1 VTERLD
7 TETIVDGR
15 YRILHRV
22 GSGGMA
28 EVYCAQDLQLGR
40 KVALKIL
47 YRRFA
52 EDREFVERFRREASS
67 AAGLQHPNV
76 VSVYDRG
83 EYDGTYYIAMEYLEG
98 RSLKDVIR
106 DEAPLDPER
115 AIDLTIQVLRAA
127 RFAHRRGIIHRD
139 LKPHNVI
146 VDGEGR
152 AKVTDFGIARAG
164 ASDMTQTGSIM
175 GTAQYLSPE
184 QAQGIAV
191 SAASDLYS
199 VGIML
204 YELLT
209 ARVPF
214 DGDSAVTIALKQV
227 NERPTPPSVY
237 NPAVTPD
244 LEAIVMRA
252 LEKEPARRFQD
263 ADEFISAL
271 QAAREGLA
279 TPALVGAATMIEP
292 TPSSSYVYPPEPL
305 PPPEQRE
312 RSRWWLWLVAVLVA
326 AAGLAAV
333 LLLTNNHTQQVT
345 VPQVVG
351 ADQANAEAKLRQE
364 GFKTD
369 STTKFS
375 DQPDGRVIGQDPSG
389 NTKADKGSTVTLTVS
404 KGREQVAVP
413 QVVGLTA
420 KSARGRLDNAGL
432 TASERDENSTT
443 VEKGRVI
450 SASPG
455 EGEKVDK
462 GSSVTLV
469 VSSGPEQ
476 VAVPDVTG
484 KTYDEASSTLQAAG
498 LKVTRTDKESDQDPG
513 TVLAQNPKS
522 GVQVATGSS
531 VALIVAKAPSTVAVP
546 DVTGEDVA
554 TAVRKLSSE
563 GFEINQQT
571 RDVDSPEGDGVVIEQ
586 DPPNGKAKKGST
598 VTIIVGKFNPNLN
611 PEGTTTGNGGAGAGG
626 TGGGGTGGT
635 G

>member
-1 VTERLD
+1 MTERLD

-47 YRRFA
+47 YQRFA
-52 EDREFVERFRREASS
+52 DDREFVERFRREASS

-83 EYDGTYYIAMEYLEG
+83 EYNGTYYIAMEYLEG
-98 RSLKDVIR
+98 RSLKDIVR

-115 AIDLTIQVLRAA
+115 AIDLIIQVLRAA

-146 VDGEGR
+146 VDDEGR

-279 TPALVGAATMIEP
+279 TAVVAPATMIEP
-292 TPSSSYVYPPEPL
+292 TPSNAYVYPEEPL
-305 PPPEQRE
+305 PPPEERE
-312 RSRWWLWLVAVLVA
+312 RGRWWLWLLGVLVV
-326 AAGLAAV
+326 AGAVAAV
-333 LLLTNNHTQQVT
+333 LLLNNNHTKQVT

-364 GFKTD
+364 GFKVD
-369 STTKFS
+369 STNKFS
-375 DQPDGRVIGQDPSG
+375 EQPEGRVIGQDPSG
-389 NTKADKGSTVTLTVS
+389 NTKADEGSTVTLTVS

-420 KSARGRLDNAGL
+420 KSARGRLDKAGL
-432 TASERDENSTT
+432 NANERDENSTT

-498 LKVTRTDKESDQDPG
+498 LKVTRTDRESDQDPG
-513 TVLAQNPKS
+513 TVLAQNPKG
-522 GVQVATGSS
+522 GVQVATGST
-531 VALIVAKAPSTVAVP
+531 VALVVAKAPSTVDVP

-571 RDVDSPEGDGVVIEQ
+571 RDVNSPEGDGVVIEQ
-586 DPPNGKAKKGST
+586 DPAKGKAKKGSS

-611 PEGTTTGNGGAGAGG
+611 PEGTPPTGAGG
-626 TGGGGTGGT
+626 TGGTG
-635 G
+635 